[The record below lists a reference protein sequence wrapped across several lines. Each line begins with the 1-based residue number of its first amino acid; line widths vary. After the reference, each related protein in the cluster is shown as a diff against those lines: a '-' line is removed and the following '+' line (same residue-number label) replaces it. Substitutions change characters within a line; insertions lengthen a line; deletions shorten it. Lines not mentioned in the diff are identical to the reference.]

1 MPSMKISLSGRK
13 QYFSALVL
21 IVPVLFILVW
31 FVTPLTIFLAQAF
44 HDPAGLWVPFK
55 SLLGIKVY
63 RQIFLGTLELAFTV
77 TIAAILISYPIA
89 FTLSRS
95 TGRKFKIIL
104 YCVLFPLWVSVL
116 VRTFSWVL
124 LLETNGPIN
133 RALVGSG
140 LFDAPVQ
147 LLFNDTGVFIGMVHV
162 LTPYA
167 LLPIYT
173 AMSRVDNDLL
183 LASDGLGASLW
194 NTFTH
199 VYLPLTLPG
208 ITGGAAFVFLLSL
221 GFFITPAILGG
232 VNAISLSM
240 LIEEFVNEDLDWA
253 RAAAASLILFATV
266 LIILGLC
273 ARFIRLGQ
281 MGVR

>member
-1 MPSMKISLSGRK
+1 MSSRERLASIVM
-13 QYFSALVL
+13 L
-21 IVPVLFILVW
+21 IIPVLFMLIW
-31 FVTPLTIFLAQAF
+31 FAAPLTMFLAQAF
-44 HDPAGLWVPFK
+44 QDPAGPWAPFK

-63 RQIFLGTLELAFTV
+63 RQIFLGTLELAVAV

-89 FTLSRS
+89 FVLSRS
-95 TGRKFKIIL
+95 KGTKFKIIL

-133 RALVGSG
+133 RALVGTG

-173 AMSRVDNDLL
+173 AMSRVDNHLL

-194 NTFTH
+194 DTFLR
-199 VYLPLTLPG
+199 VYLPLTAPG
-208 ITGGAAFVFLLSL
+208 IAGGAAFVFLLSL

-240 LIEEFVNEDLDWA
+240 LIEQFVNEDLDWV
-253 RAAAASLILFATV
+253 RAAAASLILFVSV

-273 ARFIRLGQ
+273 SRFIRLGQ
-281 MGVR
+281 TGAH

>member
-1 MPSMKISLSGRK
+1 MSSRERLASIVM
-13 QYFSALVL
+13 L
-21 IVPVLFILVW
+21 IIPVLFMLIW
-31 FVTPLTIFLAQAF
+31 FAAPLTMFLAQAF
-44 HDPAGLWVPFK
+44 QDPAGPWAPFK

-63 RQIFLGTLELAFTV
+63 RQIFLGTLELAVAV

-89 FTLSRS
+89 FVLSRS
-95 TGRKFKIIL
+95 KGTKFKLIL

-116 VRTFSWVL
+116 VRTFSWIL

-133 RALVGSG
+133 RALVGTG

-173 AMSRVDNDLL
+173 AMSRVDNHLL

-194 NTFTH
+194 DTFLR
-199 VYLPLTLPG
+199 VYLPLTAPG
-208 ITGGAAFVFLLSL
+208 IAGGAAFVFLLSL

-240 LIEEFVNEDLDWA
+240 LIEQFVNEDLDWV
-253 RAAAASLILFATV
+253 RAAAASLILFVSV

-273 ARFIRLGQ
+273 SRFIRLGQ
-281 MGVR
+281 TGAH